1 VRQGQALGPQLD
13 LSEQQQVQV
22 EGPGP
27 MAGPCEGAAVLDL
40 DPFAE
45 VEQLLGLERSADADG
60 GVEEVRLV
68 EDLPNRLG
76 LIGRGDRLDLDPMT
90 SKVLDRPVQ
99 MLLALPDVGAE
110 TDVADPL
117 GAFGRLGAQTPP
129 SSSSMSISRAVVRSR
144 VNSTAASCTW

>member
-1 VRQGQALGPQLD
+1 
-13 LSEQQQVQV
+13 
-22 EGPGP
+22 

-40 DPFAE
+40 DPLAE
-45 VEQLLGLERSADADG
+45 VEQLLGLERGADTDSR
-60 GVEEVRLV
+60 VEEVRLV
-68 EDLPNRLG
+68 ENLPDRLS
-76 LIGRGDRLDLDPMT
+76 LIDGGDGLDLDPMA
-90 SKVLDRPVQ
+90 SKVLDRPTQ
-99 MLLALPDVGAE
+99 MLLALSDVGAE